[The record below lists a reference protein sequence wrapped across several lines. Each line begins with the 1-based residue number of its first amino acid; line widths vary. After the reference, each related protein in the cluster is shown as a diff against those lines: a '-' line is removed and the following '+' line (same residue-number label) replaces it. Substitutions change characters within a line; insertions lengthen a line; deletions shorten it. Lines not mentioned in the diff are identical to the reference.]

1 MMRST
6 IIRTRT
12 RALRGKKAITRSS
25 STLQRR
31 RAIPREAL

>member
-1 MMRST
+1 MMRRTT
-6 IIRTRT
+6 IRIRT
-12 RALRGKKAITRSS
+12 RALRERKVITRSP